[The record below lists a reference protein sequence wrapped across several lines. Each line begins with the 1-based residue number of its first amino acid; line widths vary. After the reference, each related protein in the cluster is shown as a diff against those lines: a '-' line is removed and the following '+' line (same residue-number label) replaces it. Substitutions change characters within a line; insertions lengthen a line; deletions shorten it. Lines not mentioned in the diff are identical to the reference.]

1 MALQHEPRVAV
12 VGATG
17 AVGSQIVELLET
29 RAFPQGNLSLF
40 ASGAGAESVET
51 ENGNANVEE
60 LSDLADLRG
69 FALAFL
75 AVPEKTAADI
85 IAARPGPVLIDLSA
99 CGRTPRGRSLVS
111 PGIVTRERLLE
122 LRGSM
127 VFETPH
133 PAAHAI
139 ASIMAAVGGDDA
151 GPFGAI
157 LLTGASARGR
167 EQVADV
173 AQQSADFLSGRFHSE
188 EEGVQHGFNLFAGD
202 HERSLAKIILAQLTA
217 MTGRTPNVALQTS
230 TAPILHGSV
239 LALQFPAAQ
248 NLDRWPDRL
257 RGAPGIVLVEGEETL
272 GVADVL
278 GQEAIVTR
286 FDRAGDRSATIFAAF
301 DNTRLAALIAT
312 WIAENLLQTSH

>member
-1 MALQHEPRVAV
+1 MVALQHEPRVAV

-29 RAFPQGNLSLF
+29 RAFPKGNLTLF
-40 ASGAGAESVET
+40 ASGASAESVET
-51 ENGNANVEE
+51 ENGNAEVEE
-60 LSDLADLRG
+60 LSDPADLRG

-75 AVPEKTAADI
+75 AVPEKPAADI

-99 CGRTPRGRSLVS
+99 CARMPRGRSLVS
-111 PGIVTRERLLE
+111 PGIVTRERLLD

-139 ASIMAAVGGDDA
+139 ASILAAVGSDA
-151 GPFGAI
+151 EPFGAI

-167 EQVADV
+167 DQVADV

-188 EEGVQHGFNLFAGD
+188 EEGVQHGFNIFAGE
-202 HERSLAKIILAQLTA
+202 HERALAKIIQAQLTA
-217 MTGRTPNVALQTS
+217 MTGRAPKMALQTA
-230 TAPILHGSV
+230 TAPILHGCV
-239 LALQFPAAQ
+239 LALQFPAAE
-248 NLDRWPDRL
+248 NLDTWLDRL
-257 RGAPGIVLVEGEETL
+257 RGAPGIVLVEGEESL

-278 GQEAIVTR
+278 GQEAIVAR
-286 FDRAGDRSATIFAAF
+286 LDRTGDSSATILAAF